1 MVTQPC
7 KLCIRTAEYTLHI
20 LALFYNLLLCQYQL
34 SGHIRSWLHRVPWL
48 CNFLTYCSA
57 ARVMEWAR
65 SQRIWSQYFSGG
77 TIQFL
82 LKWISKI
89 QQIQQIQQKPFSLFG
104 GWPRTSPVANKE
116 AQSEDWIYRWFT
128 WRHFCS
134 SSHEKDW
141 ARSPIDLSN
150 ALARVPVVDVCALL
164 GLLKGAGS
172 FHIHSK
178 TMKELCT
185 LAVLGVREQPNL
197 AQNLIT
203 HRHW

>member
-1 MVTQPC
+1 MATQPS
-7 KLCIRTAEYTLHI
+7 KLCICTVHCLSYIWAHCRIHI
-20 LALFYNLLLCQYQL
+20 LALFFTLLLCQYQLSISTRKLKVSYILLLCQYQL

-48 CNFLTYCSA
+48 CNFLSYCSA

-82 LKWISKI
+82 LKWISKV

-104 GWPRTSPVANKE
+104 GRPQTSAGANKE

-128 WRHFCS
+128 WQHFCS
-134 SSHEKDW
+134 SAHEKDW

-150 ALARVPVVDVCALL
+150 ALARVPVVGVCALP
-164 GLLKGAGS
+164 GLLK
-172 FHIHSK
+172 F
-178 TMKELCT
+178 E
-185 LAVLGVREQPNL
+185 V
-197 AQNLIT
+197 
-203 HRHW
+203 

>member
-150 ALARVPVVDVCALL
+150 ALARVPVVGVCALP
-164 GLLKGAGS
+164 GLLK
-172 FHIHSK
+172 F
-178 TMKELCT
+178 E
-185 LAVLGVREQPNL
+185 V
-197 AQNLIT
+197 
-203 HRHW
+203 